1 MPGNVQTVQTALNR
15 RFFQDHPQQAA
26 QELEEIGSEA
36 AARLLAE
43 QPVVVAV
50 PVFEKLPAETAGLLL
65 RQIAPEVASRMLT
78 TADPKFAVSVLHHIE
93 PEDRAEYLDRL
104 DKASRQELETLL
116 RYPRDSA
123 GSLMD
128 PRVPRFREMQTVQ
141 QAMDRLRQLPRQGVS
156 TLFVVDEEQ
165 RLKSRVELRDLA
177 LAPLDDPLHTI
188 ARPAYV
194 TVDPLAPREEVV
206 DLLEQHHLH
215 YLPVV
220 DVTGSL
226 AGVIWQN
233 ALVKAVEEEATV
245 DVQTMVGVSPEERAL
260 SKTTFAVVKRQP
272 WLQINLVTAF
282 MAASVV
288 GIFEDTIA
296 RNTALAVLLPV
307 VAGQSGN
314 TGAQALAV
322 TMRGLAVREI
332 TLRHWARV
340 MWKEAR
346 AGLLNG
352 IGVSLT
358 TCIGVFLWSKSVGLT
373 LVIGLSMI
381 LSMVIAGVAGSA
393 VPILLTRAGQ
403 DPATASSIILT
414 TVTDICGFF
423 SFLGIATL
431 LSTML

>member
-1 MPGNVQTVQTALNR
+1 MDAES
-15 RFFQDHPQQAA
+15 AA
-26 QELEEIGSEA
+26 H
-36 AARLLAE
+36 LLAD

-50 PVFEKLPAETAGLLL
+50 PVFEKLPAESAALFLEHL
-65 RQIAPEVASRMLT
+65 PPELGSRLLT
-78 TADPKFAVSVLHHIE
+78 TADPKFSVSVLHHID
-93 PEDRAEYLDRL
+93 PEDRAGFLDRM
-104 DKASRQELETLL
+104 DKPVRKELRGLL
-116 RYPRDSA
+116 RYPRNSA

-128 PRVPRFREMQTVQ
+128 PRVPRFRETQTVQ
-141 QAMDRLRQLPRQGVS
+141 QAMERLRQLPREGVS
-156 TLFVVDEEQ
+156 TLFVVDDEQ

-177 LAPLDDPLHTI
+177 LAPTDEPLSAI

-206 DLLEQHHLH
+206 GLLEQHHLH

-226 AGVIWQN
+226 VGVIWQN

-245 DVQTMVGVSPEERAL
+245 DVQTMVGASAEERAL
-260 SKTTFAVVKRQP
+260 SKTGFAVRKRQP

-288 GIFEDTIA
+288 GFFEDTIA

-340 MWKEAR
+340 LWKEAN
-346 AGLLNG
+346 AGFLNG
-352 IGVSLT
+352 VGISLT
-358 TCIGVFLWSKSVGLT
+358 TCLGVFLWSKSLGLT
-373 LVIGLSMI
+373 LVIGISMI
-381 LSMVIAGVAGSA
+381 LSMVIAGVAGCA
-393 VPILLTRAGQ
+393 VPIVLTRLGQ

-431 LSTML
+431 LSAML